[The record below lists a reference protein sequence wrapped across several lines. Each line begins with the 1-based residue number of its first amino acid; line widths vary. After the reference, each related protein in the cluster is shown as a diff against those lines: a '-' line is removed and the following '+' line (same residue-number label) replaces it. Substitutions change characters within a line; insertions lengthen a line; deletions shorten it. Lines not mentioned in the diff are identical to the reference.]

1 MATSSFDTSY
11 DLSSS
16 YNSSSS
22 DTNARFDTALDYI
35 VDVLLALSMFGCVA
49 TVITFILFRP
59 MRTQPIKLVVYLCIC
74 MFFAQFFFYLTFY
87 LENTIMCIPCA
98 MIFHYFF
105 LADFIWTFS
114 IASNFYQ
121 MIVRRNRDA
130 ESLEIIYHGA
140 AWSIPLIIVVAMA
153 ATKNY
158 NNQGGYC
165 YMDSGVPIF
174 LAFFV
179 PGLFI
184 VTSNCIIFIFTVKE
198 IHDTLKSA
206 PNSDKK
212 EKSKEIKV
220 YFSIFASI
228 GLSWLF
234 GFIMVFIQDTVVQEI
249 FLVLFSILTPT
260 QGLLIFI
267 SYCCNERV
275 VNRWGEVFG
284 IKMLIDHSGA
294 TSTTASGRLSSTH
307 SSHTHSGHSQHS
319 AHSSSRNAAAP
330 SRALLSSSSSAQS
343 ASASASASASSSSAA
358 I

>member
-1 MATSSFDTSY
+1 MNS
-11 DLSSS
+11 LSSDWS
-16 YNSSSS
+16 GSQIYVELSSSSS
-22 DTNARFDTALDYI
+22 DQRFDVALDYI

-49 TVITFILFRP
+49 TVVTFVLFRP

-74 MFFAQFFFYLTFY
+74 MFFAQLFFFLTFY
-87 LENTIMCIPCA
+87 LENSIMCIPCA

-105 LADFIWTFS
+105 LADFIWSFS

-140 AWSIPLIIVVAMA
+140 AWAIPMIIVVAMA

-165 YMDSGVPIF
+165 YMESGVPIF

-184 VTSNCIIFIFTVKE
+184 VTSNTIIFIFTVKE

-234 GFIMVFIQDTVVQEI
+234 GFIMVFIDDDVLKKI

-260 QGLLIFI
+260 QGLLIFF

-275 VNRWGEVFG
+275 INRWSEAFG
-284 IKMLIDHSGA
+284 LKPLIDHTSV

-307 SSHTHSGHSQHS
+307 SGHSGHSGHS
-319 AHSSSRNAAAP
+319 HSNHTQNSARGHAVAP
-330 SRALLSSSSSAQS
+330 SRALLS
-343 ASASASASASSSSAA
+343 ASTSTQSASASSSSSAA
-358 I
+358 M